1 MNFVHSAPLVPR
13 ARDLKVAVPSF
24 EFGGRLATKRWWLEI
39 QAVHNE
45 HPRYGLSYSKAVR

>member
-24 EFGGRLATKRWWLEI
+24 ESGETTGRETVIAGNTSG
-39 QAVHNE
+39 A
-45 HPRYGLSYSKAVR
+45 